1 MYCTDDAD
9 IMLIQKC
16 TDLTQLKGIQAKRL
30 SYLYD
35 GTNFEQL
42 QIPPLSIYVENQ
54 YKKYSVSE
62 ITTEKLNQMMILN
75 SFDNEFKKGEIYK
88 TLFGLR
94 SFINHSR
101 ETNVKIEWISPD

>member
-1 MYCTDDAD
+1 
-9 IMLIQKC
+9 
-16 TDLTQLKGIQAKRL
+16 
-30 SYLYD
+30 
-35 GTNFEQL
+35 
-42 QIPPLSIYVENQ
+42 
-54 YKKYSVSE
+54 
-62 ITTEKLNQMMILN
+62 MMILN